1 MKNLRLD
8 RPLVVF
14 DLETTGT
21 DPATDR
27 IVEVSGLRID
37 PDGGRQ
43 VKTRRLNPER
53 PIPPG
58 ATAVHGI
65 TDADVR
71 DAPTFRQIA
80 RSLLDWID
88 GADLA
93 GFNILRFD
101 VPLLDREFRDCGL
114 DLALSTRR
122 VLDAMV
128 VFHRTEPRD
137 LGAAVRFYL
146 AREHESAHAAEAD
159 VAAAADVLDAQL
171 ERYADL
177 PRSVAELHAWVRGGR
192 PDGVDSRGKFVWRD
206 GEAVFA
212 FGKHQGASLRQV
224 AAEARD
230 YLEWIL
236 GTDFP
241 EDAKSLVAAALRGE
255 FPEGDRSIP
264 KRGPS
269 K

>member
-27 IVEVSGLRID
+27 IVEISGLRIA
-37 PDGGRQ
+37 PDGTRQ
-43 VKTRRLNPER
+43 VKTRRLDPER
-53 PIPPG
+53 PIPAG

-65 TDADVR
+65 TDDDVR
-71 DAPTFRQIA
+71 GAPTFRQIA
-80 RSLLDWID
+80 RSLLEWLD

-101 VPLLDREFRDCGL
+101 VPLLEREFRDCGL
-114 DLALSTRR
+114 DLALAGRR
-122 VLDAMV
+122 VLDAMA
-128 VFHRTEPRD
+128 VFHRKEPRD
-137 LGAAVRFYL
+137 LTAAVRFYL
-146 AREHESAHAAEAD
+146 AREHAAAHSAEAD
-159 VAAAADVLDAQL
+159 VEAAAEVLDAQL
-171 ERYADL
+171 ARYPDL
-177 PRSVAELHAWVRGGR
+177 PRGAAELHAWMRGGR

-212 FGKHQGASLRQV
+212 FGKHQGAPLRQV

-241 EDAKSLVAAALRGE
+241 EDAKGIVAAALRGR
-255 FPEGDRSIP
+255 FPGAGGGAQST
-264 KRGPS
+264 
-269 K
+269 